1 MSAKVRL
8 VFDRR
13 KQASETVSAVIEIVV
28 CLQRERFYYSTGQ
41 FITSNQWDNGK
52 VINHPRAIIPQKL
65 YGMDA

>member
-1 MSAKVRL
+1 M
-8 VFDRR
+8 
-13 KQASETVSAVIEIVV
+13 
-28 CLQRERFYYSTGQ
+28 QRERFYYSTGQ